1 MPQTVKHH
9 LRSFLEGHDGHL
21 SAVVGIA
28 LWCALLDLSRIIRN
42 TVCVKVSGARSRP
55 LRVLCLHGFRTT
67 GSILQYV
74 TICNDKH
81 IMEILSNQ
89 NNTWNRFQAR
99 DYMNVFKDQVDFD
112 FIDAPLVATGK

>member
-74 TICNDKH
+74 MIHFSLYVYSFLLLPVSD
-81 IMEILSNQ
+81 Q
-89 NNTWNRFQAR
+89 NNT
-99 DYMNVFKDQVDFD
+99 
-112 FIDAPLVATGK
+112 

>member
-1 MPQTVKHH
+1 MSQTVKHH
-9 LRSFLEGHDGHL
+9 LRSFLEGHDGHF

-67 GSILQYV
+67 GKILEYV
-74 TICNDKH
+74 TAW
-81 IMEILSNQ
+81 LGS
-89 NNTWNRFQAR
+89 
-99 DYMNVFKDQVDFD
+99 
-112 FIDAPLVATGK
+112 